1 MKILVT
7 AFDAFG
13 GEEVNASGE
22 ILSRLQAPAD
32 SILVRQ
38 ILPTQFIKGP
48 EVLYARLAEED
59 PDILLLLG
67 QAGGRSAVTP
77 ERIAI
82 NCMDA
87 RIPDNV
93 GYAPCDIPVDPDG
106 PDAYLT
112 DFPVRAAVEHLK
124 AAGFPVAVS
133 NTAGT
138 FVCNCLFYKAMQ
150 YVRTRT
156 AHRVLCDFVHIPYLT
171 GQPHAENLP
180 ELAPDVCAATVQTLL
195 DWAAQYYSETAKERS

>member
-13 GEEVNASGE
+13 GEAVNASGE
-22 ILSRLQAPAD
+22 ILSRLTAPEG
-32 SILVRQ
+32 SILVRE

-48 EVLYARLAEED
+48 ETLYSRLAAED
-59 PDILLLLG
+59 PDILLMLG

-77 ERIAI
+77 ERVAI

-87 RIPDNV
+87 RIPDNA
-93 GYAPCDIPVDPDG
+93 GYSPCDIPVDPDG
-106 PDAYLT
+106 ADAYLT
-112 DFPVRAAVEHLK
+112 DFPVRAAVDHLK
-124 AAGFPVAVS
+124 AAGYPAAVS

-138 FVCNCLFYKAMQ
+138 FVCNCLFYRAMQ
-150 YVRTRT
+150 YVRSHTER
-156 AHRVLCDFVHIPYLT
+156 RILCDFVHIPYLA

-180 ELAPDVCAATVQTLL
+180 ELEPDVCAAALQELL
-195 DWAAQYYSETAKERS
+195 DWTAEYYTETVKERS